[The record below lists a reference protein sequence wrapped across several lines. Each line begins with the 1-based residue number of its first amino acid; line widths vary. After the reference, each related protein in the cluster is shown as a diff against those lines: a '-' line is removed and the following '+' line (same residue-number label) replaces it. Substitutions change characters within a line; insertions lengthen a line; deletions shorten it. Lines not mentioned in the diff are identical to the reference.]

1 MVATLAQM
9 ASAAYYLESQRSFR
23 HPNEYYTAGEEPD
36 GVWWNPCG
44 LFGLA
49 DGGRVDCRDFHRLYH
64 GFAPDG
70 GERLTRNA
78 GSEKRSPGLDMTF
91 SADKSVSALWAIADP
106 DLRSEIEGAH
116 NDAARAALAGTV
128 LRYCAWTRLQERDGT
143 RVVAAD
149 IMGAMFQ
156 HGTSRE
162 NDPQL
167 HTHCTIFNAA
177 RTHRDGK
184 YRALHQHPVYAWM
197 KAAGAVYRNALAW
210 NLRDRLGIRMEQYGK
225 DGEFTRIAGF
235 ASSEGAAGQETA
247 ALIGHWSKRR
257 GQIVEA
263 AREIGFDVQGNA
275 PRAAAANKITRAGK
289 SPDNDAEIRH
299 ARWRGEAEGFVERE
313 ALIVSLLGMVEEIT
327 QEQIR
332 ALTAVLE
339 DLPYRLT
346 REEAVF
352 RLPDIVERVGNA
364 TAGLLNHDAVATSIE
379 RVLLSP
385 EVVRLTRPPRSA
397 EGRADMAH
405 TRLYSTR
412 HTLQMEQEVRDMA
425 AGMTADKGHSLSALT
440 VGEKVAGLLKAGYPL
455 SGEQIAAIRSVTSSA
470 GRVAIIEGAAGSGKT
485 TTLRP
490 IADLYRE
497 HGNAIIATAVAWRT
511 AVALGND
518 VDVRPFC
525 VDKLL
530 RLAAR
535 DGIEI
540 NKDTTIIVDEAGM
553 LSTRQAHHIL
563 QLSERHGAKIVF
575 AGDTQQ
581 QQPVEAGPG
590 LRLIRDAV
598 GSVRVDRIRRQ
609 RADLEDILTHIQ
621 RETPETARL
630 LASSMAEE
638 RRTRI
643 LTYYENM
650 KGRLEFTPWQVA
662 ASEALRD
669 GDAASAVAALHLR
682 GRFHI
687 GYDEEK
693 TLTCLVDAW
702 DRYQRTNPGKSS
714 VVLARTRAEARA
726 LSHLM
731 RERRFADLPDG
742 ENADTDQ
749 AHADRAHADRVTVMV
764 SRGTEDE
771 RTTSPLEIAHGDR
784 LRIGATHWE
793 KQLFNGTVV
802 TVEDF
807 EVERG
812 EAGTEP
818 SVFISAR
825 TEGGREVRFR
835 HDEIRDWYGNIRLD
849 HGYAMTITSAQGLTV
864 DRTFLLADARP
875 SRETIYP
882 AATRHRERLD
892 IYVNRAPLVLDIA
905 DRRTDNDREVVV
917 TDTEIRAYL
926 AERWSRSQPKEAAL
940 DYMADGVWEDRRE
953 GIREDGNR
961 SQGETGEIRTAANDN
976 ALTRIARD
984 VRRTAFGWRYAQAV
998 TAFAD
1003 GRQQVLAA
1011 YDELRERT
1019 RIEGDTVALSGTFRD
1034 TLTRHAVLLKQA
1046 ETFRARPDVFASLL
1060 AERGGIAHKD
1070 LDAFEMLH
1078 ARARRHRRAATMR
1091 HVHRIRKD
1099 GEQDVQQPKPELR
1112 QEELALEGG
1121 RSEAP
1126 RPVDTVPQDRAGM
1139 QSPDLDAPEAR
1150 IIDTVPPV
1158 EAEDYPW
1165 TLVAAAQEDVPPP
1178 HQYPATDPA
1187 DSAITTPNTAAPLT
1201 DVESSKPNWYS
1212 PFEAL
1217 QRNWTELIERVRQT
1231 GEPLFY
1237 AKGYADMI
1245 QRIQAVAENG
1255 QIPAETRAPAIEAL
1269 ENYQRDLLARQHVE
1283 DYIAAD
1289 ERHMNA
1295 HTSLQRVANR
1305 LGVPIVQLSD
1315 HLGWRQEADHLVAA
1329 AETILGDGDTYG
1341 AHLDNMETGHA
1352 LVEQELSQLRSVI
1365 QEDGE
1370 YTSKGKKPEPRS
1382 EPPDTRETVEQPE
1395 LGEPTWMPAYE
1406 ALRRD
1411 WNNLV
1416 EDVRQARVPLFYAKG
1431 YMDIISRVRMIAETP
1446 DIPAKSRAPLI
1457 QVLENHQ
1464 HYLSTRKQILQYPG
1478 EAQRHMDA
1486 RASLQDV
1493 VAAQEIELTAVSAY
1507 PDWRQE
1513 AERLTAAGEAILSG
1527 KETYGAHLDRLVTA
1541 RTHMTGAL
1549 SALREVIGHDDKE
1562 LAEQEARE
1570 LQRQQNRHWVGPRF
1584 ASDDGHA
1591 LDAARAMSPSASSV
1605 QAALSGL
1612 GRAIGYLVGGQG
1624 YHDRMRTATFAREVL
1639 ERAEEL
1645 KRDWNRQVDH
1655 AAEEG
1660 VHVIYTEGYER
1671 LHKKLDRIS
1680 NNMLLDHGVESE
1692 ISAVLAQLSKLVSN
1706 CNYFDDCR
1714 EHMADQMDRRE
1725 VLVAEAAK
1733 RGVAVPD
1740 LGRYDTWRD
1749 VTDFAVGRCEEL
1761 MDDPGNYGIH
1771 LAYIAHAQESLGST
1785 LARVREVLEDDDRH
1799 LAASLAGQR
1808 EGEDIRMREER
1819 VARLLDDPE
1828 KLRELRQQRAERKTG
1843 KAAAEQ
1849 GPLLEHANLVRPD
1862 RRRDHDNR

>member
-49 DGGRVDCRDFHRLYH
+49 DGGRVDGGDFHRLYH
-64 GFAPDG
+64 GFAPGG

-106 DLRSEIEGAH
+106 ELRSEIERAH

-177 RTHRDGK
+177 RTHRDGG

-210 NLRDRLGIRMEQYGK
+210 NLRDRLGIHMEQYGK
-225 DGEFTRIAGF
+225 DNEFTRIAGF
-235 ASSEGAAGQETA
+235 APSAGAAGQEPA
-247 ALIGHWSKRR
+247 ALIAHWSKRR
-257 GQIVEA
+257 AQIVEA
-263 AREIGFDVQGNA
+263 AREMGFTVEGNA

-289 SPDNDAEIRH
+289 SPDNDPEIRH
-299 ARWRGEAEGFVERE
+299 TRWRFEAEGFVERE
-313 ALIVSLLGMVEEIT
+313 ALIASLLGKSEEIT
-327 QEQIR
+327 QERIR

-339 DLPYRLT
+339 GLPDRLT

-364 TAGLLNHDAVATSIE
+364 TAGLLNHEAVATSIE

-425 AGMTADKGHSLSALT
+425 AGMAADTGHALSALAI
-440 VGEKVAGLLKAGYPL
+440 EAKVAGLLKAGYPL
-455 SGEQIAAIRSVTSSA
+455 SEEQIAAIRTVTSSG

-497 HGNAIIATAVAWRT
+497 HGNDIIATAVAWRT

-518 VDVRPFC
+518 VEARPFC

-535 DGIEI
+535 GGIEI

-609 RADLEDILTHIQ
+609 KADLEDILTHVQ
-621 RETPETARL
+621 GETPERARL
-630 LASSMAEE
+630 LVNSMEEE
-638 RRTRI
+638 RRIRI
-643 LTYYENM
+643 LTYYETM
-650 KGRLEFTPWQVA
+650 KGRRIFTPWQVA
-662 ASEALRD
+662 VSEALRD
-669 GDAASAVAALHLR
+669 GDAASAIAALHLR

-687 GYDEEK
+687 GYDEDK
-693 TLTCLVDAW
+693 TLTGLVDDW
-702 DRYQRTNPGKSS
+702 DRYQRANPDKSS
-714 VVLARTRAEARA
+714 LVLARTRAEARA

-731 RERRFADLPDG
+731 RGRRFAALPDA
-742 ENADTDQ
+742 ERTDTDRADTDR
-749 AHADRAHADRVTVMV
+749 ADTDRVTVMV
-764 SRGTEDE
+764 SRSTEDE
-771 RTTSPLEIAHGDR
+771 RATSPLEIARGDR

-807 EVERG
+807 KVERS
-812 EAGTEP
+812 EADTEP
-818 SVFISAR
+818 SVLISAR
-825 TEGGREVRFR
+825 TEDGREVRFR
-835 HDEIRDWYGNIRLD
+835 HDDIRDWYGNIRLD

-864 DRTFLLADARP
+864 DRTFLLADTRP

-892 IYVNRAPLVLDIA
+892 IYVNRAPLALDIA
-905 DRRTDNDREVVV
+905 NRRADNDQEVAV
-917 TDTEIRAYL
+917 TDIEIRAYL

-940 DYMADGVWEDRRE
+940 DYMADGVWQDHREGVREDR
-953 GIREDGNR
+953 NR
-961 SQGETGEIRTAANDN
+961 SHGEAQGEDIRTAANDN
-976 ALTRIARD
+976 ALARIARD
-984 VRRTAFGWRYAQAV
+984 VRRTAFGWRHAQTVA
-998 TAFAD
+998 AFAD
-1003 GRQQVLAA
+1003 GHRQVLVA
-1011 YDELRERT
+1011 YDDFRERT
-1019 RIEGDTVALSGTFRD
+1019 RIEGDTVALSGAFQE

-1046 ETFRARPDVFASLL
+1046 GTFRARPGDFASLL
-1060 AERGGIAHKD
+1060 SERGGLARKD
-1070 LDAFEMLH
+1070 LDAFEDLH
-1078 ARARRHRRAATMR
+1078 ARARRHRRAAMMR
-1091 HVHRIRKD
+1091 HVHRMKKEA
-1099 GEQDVQQPKPELR
+1099 EQEAQHPKPELR
-1112 QEELALEGG
+1112 QGELALEGG
-1121 RSEAP
+1121 RAEAP
-1126 RPVDTVPQDRAGM
+1126 RHADTVTRDTTAM
-1139 QSPDLDAPEAR
+1139 QSPDLDAAAAR
-1150 IIDTVPPV
+1150 HVDSVPAV

-1165 TLVAAAQEDVPPP
+1165 ALAAAAQEDVPPLRP
-1178 HQYPATDPA
+1178 DLDPPKP
-1187 DSAITTPNTAAPLT
+1187 DWYAP
-1201 DVESSKPNWYS
+1201 Y
-1212 PFEAL
+1212 EAL
-1217 QRNWTELIERVRQT
+1217 QRDWKELTERVQQT
-1231 GEPLFY
+1231 VEPLFY

-1245 QRIQAVAENG
+1245 PRIQALAENPD
-1255 QIPAETRAPAIEAL
+1255 IPAETRAPMIEAL
-1269 ENYQRDLLARQHVE
+1269 ENHQRDLSARNYVE
-1283 DYIAAD
+1283 DYLDAA
-1289 ERHMNA
+1289 ERHMDTHA
-1295 HTSLQRVANR
+1295 SLQRVADN
-1305 LGVPIVQLSD
+1305 LGVRIVEVSD
-1315 HLGWRQEADHLVAA
+1315 HLGWRQEAVRLTEA
-1329 AETILGDGDTYG
+1329 AETILADGETYG
-1341 AHLDNMETGHA
+1341 AHLDNMESSRVR
-1352 LVEQELSQLRSVI
+1352 VERELSRLRRVI
-1365 QEDGE
+1365 REDGE
-1370 YTSKGKKPEPRS
+1370 YASKVKKPEPHG
-1382 EPPDTRETVEQPE
+1382 EPAETRETVEQPE
-1395 LGEPTWMPAYE
+1395 PAEPAWLPAYE
-1406 ALRRD
+1406 ALRQD
-1411 WNNLV
+1411 WNSLI
-1416 EDVRQARVPLFYAKG
+1416 EDARQTGTPSFYAKG
-1431 YMDIISRVRMIAETP
+1431 YMDIVPRVRELTENP

-1464 HYLSTRKQILQYPG
+1464 RYLSTRKHILDYPG
-1478 EAQRHMDA
+1478 EVERQMDA

-1493 VAAQEIELTAVSAY
+1493 VADQVIELTGVPAY

-1513 AERLTAAGEAILSG
+1513 AERLTAAGEAILSD
-1527 KETYGAHLDRLVTA
+1527 KETYGAHLDRLVEA
-1541 RTHMTGAL
+1541 RTHMTRAL
-1549 SALREVIGHDDKE
+1549 SALREVIRDDDME
-1562 LAEQEARE
+1562 LAERQARE
-1570 LQRQQNRHWVGPRF
+1570 LRRLQNRHWVGPRF
-1584 ASDDGHA
+1584 ASVDGA
-1591 LDAARAMSPSASSV
+1591 PDPGQAGTTGAEPVRAAFSRF
-1605 QAALSGL
+1605 
-1612 GRAIGYLVGGQG
+1612 GRAVGHLVGGQG
-1624 YHDRMRTATFAREVL
+1624 YHDRLRTATFAREVL
-1639 ERAEEL
+1639 ERSQVL
-1645 KRDWNRQVDH
+1645 KRDWNRQVER

-1660 VHVIYTEGYER
+1660 VHVIYTDGYDR
-1671 LHKKLDRIS
+1671 LHKELDTIAGD
-1680 NNMLLDHGVESE
+1680 MLLDRGVKSE
-1692 ISAVLAQLSKLVSN
+1692 ISAVLAQLGKVVSN
-1706 CNYFDDCR
+1706 RNYFDSCR
-1714 EHMADQMDRRE
+1714 EHMAGQMVHRE
-1725 VLVAEAAK
+1725 ALVAKAAEQ
-1733 RGVAVPD
+1733 GVAIPD
-1740 LGRYDTWRD
+1740 LGPYDTWRD

-1761 MDDPGNYGIH
+1761 KDDPGNYAIH
-1771 LAYIAHAQESLGST
+1771 LDCVALRGESLEST
-1785 LARVREVLEDDDRH
+1785 LARVREVLEDDNWH
-1799 LAASLAGQR
+1799 LAATLAGQH
-1808 EGEDIRMREER
+1808 EGEDIQMREER
-1819 VARLLDDPE
+1819 IARLLDDPV
-1828 KLRELRQQRAERKTG
+1828 KLRELRQQRAERKAG
-1843 KAAAEQ
+1843 QRQSK
-1849 GPLLEHANLVRPD
+1849 GRHWSMSMRM
-1862 RRRDHDNR
+1862 